1 MKVFGDLN
9 WRVVVAT
16 LGLSG
21 AVSCAGLV
29 MAEDYVDDIHVQE
42 THVHGQASLFI
53 VLEAKKLLVE
63 LESPAMNLLGFEHT
77 PHTEEQRQLV
87 KKIQQQLVSVGQLL
101 RLDGGQCQ
109 LLTADVEMAAMENDQ
124 EESDHDADH
133 EHHNEET
140 HDEHE
145 GHEEIDTQHFDIEAK
160 YVFNCQQPATLMAID
175 VAIFNQFSGV
185 EALTAQWV
193 VRSFQGGKTL
203 RPESSRIELQ

>member
-1 MKVFGDLN
+1 MKMFGDLN

-29 MAEDYVDDIHVQE
+29 MAEDYVDDLHVQE

-63 LESPAMNLLGFEHT
+63 LESPAMNLLGFEHA

-87 KKIQQQLVSVGQLL
+87 KNIQQQLVSVGQLL
-101 RLDGGQCQ
+101 SFDGGQCQ
-109 LLTADVEMAAMENDQ
+109 LLTADVEMAAMENDH
-124 EESDHDADH
+124 EESDHDVDH
-133 EHHNEET
+133 EHHNEKT
-140 HDEHE
+140 HGEHE
-145 GHEEIDTQHFDIEAK
+145 DAEAQHSDIEAK

-175 VAIFNQFSGV
+175 VTLFNQFHGV
-185 EALTAQWV
+185 EELTTQWV

-203 RPESSRIELQ
+203 NPESSRIELQ